1 MSKNRFKFLL
11 SHITFDNHI
20 DHENNWPTDRFAT
33 MQPVWQLFNSN
44 LGKCIAP
51 SEYLA
56 IDETLYPMRH
66 QIAFCQNNPN
76 KPHKY
81 GALLKSLN
89 DVRFPYTYKAL
100 PYAAKP
106 TAGDEPFYISSTAD
120 YIKNLVIQTKEQVR
134 LDGRNI
140 VCTLVLKSLTG
151 FLRKN
156 RTIVG
161 TVRKGTVGFPKE
173 VFDKKTVK
181 C

>member
-1 MSKNRFKFLL
+1 M
-11 SHITFDNHI
+11 
-20 DHENNWPTDRFAT
+20 
-33 MQPVWQLFNSN
+33 
-44 LGKCIAP
+44 
-51 SEYLA
+51 
-56 IDETLYPMRH
+56 
-66 QIAFCQNNPN
+66 
-76 KPHKY
+76 
-81 GALLKSLN
+81 N

-106 TAGDEPFYISSTAD
+106 TAGDGRFYISSTAD
-120 YIKNLVIQTKEQVR
+120 YIKNLIIQTKEQVR

-140 VCTLVLKSLTG
+140 VCTLLLKSLTG